1 MLNQDRLAGKDIEEN
16 EEVCN
21 SLKVKEDLF
30 CEEELATVL
39 KGLKNNK
46 APGADTVVNQFL
58 KYGGSEARNKLLK
71 ILNVIFEKGE
81 VLWRFLGNPLLNHC
95 I

>member
-1 MLNQDRLAGKDIEEN
+1 M
-16 EEVCN
+16 
-21 SLKVKEDLF
+21 KEDLF

-46 APGADTVVNQFL
+46 APGADRVVNDFL
-58 KYGGSEARNKLLK
+58 KYGGSEVRNKLLK
-71 ILNVIFEKGE
+71 IMNITVIRSFGYYA
-81 VLWRFLGNPLLNHC
+81 VTNRQR